1 MNLTLIRKFKNGDAI
16 IGELLLDGVRQCYT
30 LERLSVAIPT
40 GTYKIEL
47 TFSPHFHQL
56 MPLLDVPHREGIRIH
71 PANYPKQLEGCIA
84 PGLSFNQDSVN
95 NSNAA
100 FEPLFAKIKAAI
112 DTWQDVS
119 ISVSEA
125 G

>member
-1 MNLTLIRKFKNGDAI
+1 MNLSLIRTFKHGEAI
-16 IGELLLDGVRQCYT
+16 IGKLSVDGKYQCYT
-30 LERLSVAIPT
+30 LERLGVEVPV
-40 GTYKIEL
+40 GLYKIEL

-56 MPLLDVPHREGIRIH
+56 MPLLDVPGRVGIRIH

-84 PGLSFNQDSVN
+84 PGLSFQGASVN

-100 FEPLFAKIKAAI
+100 FEPLFNKIKDAI
-112 DTWQDVS
+112 EAWQPVT

-125 G
+125 Y